1 MLAKAEAGD
10 KDYQRQLVEAGKEAT
25 AQVEHIVA
33 DQRSYA
39 EVIENEARGYSQE
52 ELVALRTAEPYTMEI
67 VDKITER
74 IVTLTRKFLNC
85 IPT

>member
-1 MLAKAEAGD
+1 MPPEDGDALANRCSGP
-10 KDYQRQLVEAGKEAT
+10 
-25 AQVEHIVA
+25 
-33 DQRSYA
+33 
-39 EVIENEARGYSQE
+39 
-52 ELVALRTAEPYTMEI
+52 PYI

>member
-39 EVIENEARGYSQE
+39 EVIENEAREDALTTSWFSNAGLEQAFIDAIAPIPF
-52 ELVALRTAEPYTMEI
+52 VAH
-67 VDKITER
+67 
-74 IVTLTRKFLNC
+74 RKQDL
-85 IPT
+85 IG